1 MKPLLSAWE
10 IAMLKAR
17 GEHVPAG
24 SNNSRKRKLEPHPP
38 QETTASAKP
47 PPPPRALPFYTSLEA
62 TGFRVTLEHV
72 LEDSYTG
79 RSLSPEEVSLRRA
92 FLCIWNVRSFTRAK
106 NPLVRS
112 ALDAVTSYRAS
123 SKQVLRYLKELETL
137 SLSSLNIRTGPPLAR
152 DAISAHTLIVKQSGE
167 ASESSASLSAFL
179 SLLAALE
186 TFYFE
191 LFASAFAIGAPKLIP
206 DPVTYLTTLTLT
218 SGKDEEG
225 RDEQFVLFSEG
236 DEAASQRLLLLPKMS
251 AVNVNSSS
259 SASNAQPRGIDNR
272 PAWLSKGNESEEVT
286 DAVEKT
292 VSKPA
297 IYNPLLRYLLLRKI
311 EADNLCLP
319 ELIRNTLLVE
329 KARPGTSEGTMRGKD
344 PVSCETVRR
353 WWDACRDRVASWAS
367 YACPTTLAIDAI
379 IDFATTEKDVGS
391 LQEGDTKGSGKQTGS
406 TFEELWGTT
415 APFSLGQNAARI
427 IEVGAGTGYW
437 SSLLRQRGANV
448 LATDSIPLGDKSVGA
463 SYGSSFN
470 NAYHGS
476 FQRWT
481 DVSQNESHD
490 AAAAHSDRCLF
501 ICYAPPLGKMAEAA
515 LQAYRGTRLVLVG
528 EFKGDTATPSFETL
542 LNKQWALDRDPIELP
557 QWGNTCYN
565 LTFWKR
571 KEESEGSKERFLAV
585 CASCSS
591 AIDVLGGGGGGA
603 VASGV
608 ATGLYRDRLTRSVYC
623 CSLSCAHTQAAE
635 TAVDQALAI
644 RSIGFP
650 ERNDIDFSL
659 RWKKL

>member
-1 MKPLLSAWE
+1 MNSEKMKPLLSAWE
-10 IAMLKAR
+10 IAMLKAQ
-17 GEHVPAG
+17 GEHVPSG
-24 SNNSRKRKLEPHPP
+24 SGSRKRKLDPP
-38 QETTASAKP
+38 QENTAAAANP
-47 PPPPRALPFYTSLEA
+47 PPPPRALSLYTSLEA
-62 TGFRVTLEHV
+62 TGFRVTLENV

-79 RSLSPEEVSLRRA
+79 RSLSPEQVSLREA
-92 FLCIWNVRSFTRAK
+92 FTCIWNVRSFTRAK

-112 ALDAVTSYRAS
+112 ASDAVTSYRAS
-123 SKQVLRYLKELETL
+123 SKQALRYLKELETL
-137 SLSSLNIRTGPPLAR
+137 SLSSLNIRTGPALAR
-152 DAISAHTLIVKQSGE
+152 DALSAHTLIVKQSGE
-167 ASESSASLSAFL
+167 GSESSTSISAFL

-206 DPVTYLTTLTLT
+206 DPVTYLSTLAHH
-218 SGKDEEG
+218 SGKVEEG
-225 RDEQFVLFSEG
+225 RDKQFISFSEG

-251 AVNVNSSS
+251 AVTVNSGS
-259 SASNAQPRGIDNR
+259 SAPTAQPRGIDNR
-272 PAWLSKGNESEEVT
+272 PAWLNESEEVT
-286 DAVEKT
+286 DAVEKA

-319 ELIRNTLLVE
+319 ELIRHTLLIE

-379 IDFATTEKDVGS
+379 IDFATAEKDVETPES
-391 LQEGDTKGSGKQTGS
+391 LQEGGTKGSGKPTGS

-415 APFSLGQNAARI
+415 APVSLGQNAARI
-427 IEVGAGTGYW
+427 IEVGAGSGYW
-437 SSLLRQRGANV
+437 ASLLRQRGANV

-481 DVSQNESHD
+481 DVSQSESND

-542 LNKQWALDRDPIELP
+542 LKNQWSLAREPIELP

-565 LTFWKR
+565 LTLWKR
-571 KEESEGSKERFLAV
+571 KEESEGSKESFLAV

-591 AIDVLGGGGGGA
+591 AIDVLGGGGGA
-603 VASGV
+603 ASS
-608 ATGLYRDRLTRSVYC
+608 GLYRDRLTRSVFC

-635 TAVDQALAI
+635 TAVDQALGI

-650 ERNDIDFSL
+650 ERNDIEFSL